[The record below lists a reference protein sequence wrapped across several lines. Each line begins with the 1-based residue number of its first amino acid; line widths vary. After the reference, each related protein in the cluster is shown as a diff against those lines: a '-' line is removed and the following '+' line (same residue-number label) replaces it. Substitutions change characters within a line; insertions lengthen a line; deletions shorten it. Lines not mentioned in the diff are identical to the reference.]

1 MTRSPDRAAIV
12 RPDVGETRG
21 GAAVA
26 GRGLRLRFGA
36 TVALDGVDI
45 DVGRGEILA
54 VMGRSGS
61 GKSTLLH
68 VLSGVLVPDQG
79 EVLFGA
85 QRLDTLGDAA
95 RSRVRLRHFGF
106 VFQFGDL
113 VPELSLRDN
122 VELPLRLVGAKDAA
136 AAAQELLEEFE
147 IAAVASRRPGQVSGG
162 QAQRAA
168 VARALV
174 HRPEVVFADE
184 PTGALDS
191 VSGELVLDALT
202 AAARRRGAAVVVVTH
217 EARVAAYADRT
228 LLLRDGRVEGE
239 PR

>member
-1 MTRSPDRAAIV
+1 MTTSPDRAATV
-12 RPDVGETRG
+12 RPDVGETRDG
-21 GAAVA
+21 TAVA

-85 QRLDTLGDAA
+85 QRLDTLGDAP

-228 LLLRDGRVEGE
+228 LLLRDGRVEVE

>member
-1 MTRSPDRAAIV
+1 M
-12 RPDVGETRG
+12 GETRG

-95 RSRVRLRHFGF
+95 RSRIRLRHFGF

-174 HRPEVVFADE
+174 QRPEVVFADE